1 MTSRTDFLM
10 WNSSRN
16 TPGIHTYR
24 NTLYITPS
32 NFDNLLLVSDGDLLT
47 GLHFIGSQKTEELMR
62 VGEKSDLPIFRET
75 QRWLDSYFS
84 GRQPDFTPHYK
95 LENVTPFRQEV
106 SDIMCTIP
114 FGQTMTYGEIA
125 MQIAHRHGLKR
136 MSAQA
141 VGGAVGWNPICLIIP
156 CHRVMGTKGQLTGY
170 GGGINNKIALLELE
184 GIDFQ
189 RDVT

>member
-1 MTSRTDFLM
+1 MPYIS
-10 WNSSRN
+10 
-16 TPGIHTYR
+16 
-24 NTLYITPS
+24 LYITPS
-32 NFDNLLLVSDGDLLT
+32 SFDNLLLVSDGDLLT

-75 QRWLDSYFS
+75 QRWLDSYFL
-84 GRQPDFTPHYK
+84 GHQPDFTPRYK

-114 FGQTMTYGEIA
+114 IGQTMTYGEIA
-125 MQIAHRHGLKR
+125 MQIAQRHGMRR

-156 CHRVMGTKGQLTGY
+156 CHRVMGAGGQLTGY